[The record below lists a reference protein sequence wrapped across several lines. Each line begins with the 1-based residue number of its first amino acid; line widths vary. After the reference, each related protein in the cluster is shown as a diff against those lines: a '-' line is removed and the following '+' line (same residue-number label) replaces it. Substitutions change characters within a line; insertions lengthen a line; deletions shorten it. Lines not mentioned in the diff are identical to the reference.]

1 MKIKI
6 NKTEQELNDGL
17 NLKQVLEQMPNI
29 PESGIAVA
37 VNGDV
42 VPKTD
47 LESLFIVYVDAII
60 VIRVFY
66 FLLNL

>member
-29 PESGIAVA
+29 PERGIAVA

-47 LESLFIVYVDAII
+47 WESRIITDGDAIM
-60 VIRVFY
+60 VIRAFY
-66 FLLNL
+66 GG

>member
-6 NKTEQELNDGL
+6 NKVEQELNDGL
-17 NLKQVLEQMPNI
+17 SLKQVLEQVPNI
-29 PESGIAVA
+29 PQSGIAVA

-47 LESLFIVYVDAII
+47 WDTRTIADGDAIT
-60 VIRVFY
+60 VIRAFY
-66 FLLNL
+66 GG

>member
-42 VPKTD
+42 VPRTD
-47 LESLFIVYVDAII
+47 WESRFIADGDAIM
-60 VIRVFY
+60 VIRAFY
-66 FLLNL
+66 GG

>member
-6 NKTEQELNDGL
+6 NKVEQELNDGMS
-17 NLKQVLEQMPNI
+17 LKQVLEQVPNI
-29 PESGIAVA
+29 PQSGIAVA

-47 LESLFIVYVDAII
+47 WDSRTIADGDAIT
-60 VIRVFY
+60 VIRAFY
-66 FLLNL
+66 GG

>member
-6 NKTEQELNDGL
+6 NKVEQELNDGL
-17 NLKQVLEQMPNI
+17 SLKQVLEQVPNI
-29 PESGIAVA
+29 PQSGIAVA

-47 LESLFIVYVDAII
+47 WDTRTIADGDSIT
-60 VIRVFY
+60 VIRAFY
-66 FLLNL
+66 GG

>member
-17 NLKQVLEQMPNI
+17 NLKQVLEHMPNI

-47 LESLFIVYVDAII
+47 WESSIIADGDAIM
-60 VIRVFY
+60 VIRAFY
-66 FLLNL
+66 GG

>member
-6 NKTEQELNDGL
+6 NKVEQELNDGL
-17 NLKQVLEQMPNI
+17 SLKQVLEQVPNI
-29 PESGIAVA
+29 PQSGIAVA

-47 LESLFIVYVDAII
+47 WDSRTIADGDAIT
-60 VIRVFY
+60 VIRAFY
-66 FLLNL
+66 GG

>member
-6 NKTEQELNDGL
+6 NKVEQELNDGL
-17 NLKQVLEQMPNI
+17 SLKQVLEQVPNI
-29 PESGIAVA
+29 PQSGIAVA

-47 LESLFIVYVDAII
+47 WDTRTITDGDAIT
-60 VIRVFY
+60 VIRAFY
-66 FLLNL
+66 GG

>member
-1 MKIKI
+1 
-6 NKTEQELNDGL
+6 
-17 NLKQVLEQMPNI
+17 MPNI

-47 LESLFIVYVDAII
+47 WESRIIADGDAIM
-60 VIRVFY
+60 VIRAFY
-66 FLLNL
+66 GG